1 MANIKTCLLLLFF
14 VSLAASLDKT
24 FEQHVAELRHFLE
37 SRDGNLEDFN
47 RERRRHEDEIHRN
60 KDAMDLDLRSFLKLM
75 EDEVDDDKHKEVLGS
90 RESSNSQ
97 QNDGD
102 FVITLQ
108 NRAAMDTRLRILYTD
123 AACQPYIVE
132 SKILWTHQTTSVTIP
147 SNAQN
152 MKVIVQKDM
161 IGRYWR
167 DAHTVSM
174 SGKRLCLRIV
184 GVTLYSKIHPC
195 E

>member
-1 MANIKTCLLLLFF
+1 
-14 VSLAASLDKT
+14 
-24 FEQHVAELRHFLE
+24 
-37 SRDGNLEDFN
+37 
-47 RERRRHEDEIHRN
+47 
-60 KDAMDLDLRSFLKLM
+60 
-75 EDEVDDDKHKEVLGS
+75 
-90 RESSNSQ
+90 
-97 QNDGD
+97 

-174 SGKRLCLRIV
+174 S
-184 GVTLYSKIHPC
+184 
-195 E
+195 